1 MWLALVVIP
10 RAFIALGRVVAH
22 PYFTSDYP
30 IALEPP
36 QDRLLPV
43 VCVVPLAPD
52 LAVRVTPNPKIDRR
66 KPDLTFSAL
75 TCVRRGQKRQSVID
89 VNRKIVRCAEDLV
102 FYRDDCDWVV
112 RFIEK
117 NRNYRIE
124 ADVEMVSV
132 GGRQI
137 RHLAQKV
144 QDRAAVT

>member
-1 MWLALVVIP
+1 
-10 RAFIALGRVVAH
+10 
-22 PYFTSDYP
+22 
-30 IALEPP
+30 
-36 QDRLLPV
+36 
-43 VCVVPLAPD
+43 VVPLAPD